1 MIGKCDEADAA
12 KWARSYQQGLH
23 VPKSYLP
30 LCEMV
35 KILRSLNLLAHEV
48 YTEILRC
55 TSVDLPI
62 LPYVVLAEPNK
73 GMSGFYHLNWW
84 LSFNQMHHKHGLN
97 VVTHTCDCCSTG
109 VSAFKL
115 LCTPSTA
122 MIAKGVTYLGLNKP
136 YWKYFAV
143 YVRPRYAE
151 GSKHYTHC
159 PHGIPPPK
167 FVILDPP
174 HGVRSCMR
182 GVATDDKKIAFFC
195 SNENDIGGYLCANMR
210 GFQTLA
216 RDTSLEKYGLKTVVS
231 VNEFFEQRTEEAYN
245 MIKVSTILL
254 YASHPA
260 TANDKAAL
268 LALKGLYFI
277 FEPYRNKQLTNPFWA
292 VEMVSRGFHVWYI
305 QHTYVRDAAKVTPV
319 HDFTLSYQVHEQFHS
334 LAQGLVCWYLIWH
347 RHRKG
352 HPKWKWQHC
361 QVYRINE
368 NAQEDIHRKV
378 RNQTRRN
385 DVNCTIAEFLDFLS
399 RALEAAD
406 SELWLRENGMA
417 DAAFPAGTCQTK
429 GTDTLGLWVDPGET
443 KEKAHAKL
451 SFKNS
456 RRLRPVR
463 RKPGSE
469 LGEGLHVGAW

>member
-1 MIGKCDEADAA
+1 
-12 KWARSYQQGLH
+12 
-23 VPKSYLP
+23 
-30 LCEMV
+30 
-35 KILRSLNLLAHEV
+35 
-48 YTEILRC
+48 
-55 TSVDLPI
+55 
-62 LPYVVLAEPNK
+62 
-73 GMSGFYHLNWW
+73 
-84 LSFNQMHHKHGLN
+84 
-97 VVTHTCDCCSTG
+97 
-109 VSAFKL
+109 
-115 LCTPSTA
+115 
-122 MIAKGVTYLGLNKP
+122 
-136 YWKYFAV
+136 
-143 YVRPRYAE
+143 
-151 GSKHYTHC
+151 
-159 PHGIPPPK
+159 
-167 FVILDPP
+167 
-174 HGVRSCMR
+174 
-182 GVATDDKKIAFFC
+182 VATDGKKIAFFC

-231 VNEFFEQRTEEAYN
+231 VNEFFEQRTEKAYN
-245 MIKVSTILL
+245 MIKVSTIQL

-260 TANDKAAL
+260 TANDKATL

-417 DAAFPAGTCQTK
+417 NAAFPAGTCQTK

-451 SFKNS
+451 SFKNDTIPEDYDLFAEKLAQNWEKGFMWAQTFPS
-456 RRLRPVR
+456 RCSSCSCIVAGTMLPLTCQCSLTTPKHDQQAWSLPRAQCRPPR
-463 RKPGSE
+463 CQQ
-469 LGEGLHVGAW
+469 LW